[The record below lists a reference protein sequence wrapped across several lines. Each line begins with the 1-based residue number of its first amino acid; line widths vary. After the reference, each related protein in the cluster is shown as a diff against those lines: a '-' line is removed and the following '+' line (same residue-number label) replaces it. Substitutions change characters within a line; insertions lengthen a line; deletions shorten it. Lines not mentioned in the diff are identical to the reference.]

1 VKRRQAAAGAL
12 AALALGCAIGP
23 DYQRPELPTT
33 PAFRGE
39 SEEAGSIADLPWWEV
54 FRDDTLVAL
63 IHESLSNNRDL
74 AAAAANVEVAR
85 YQAAVQRGELFPRLD
100 YEADAARGEDT
111 FLRAP
116 SPGRGTENDYAAIAN
131 VFWEIDVW
139 GRIRRASEAT
149 RAELLASEA
158 FRRAVVLSLVSGV
171 AQAWFELIELDREHE
186 IALES
191 VRSFQETYDLFER
204 QYLGGVASK
213 LDSLRAEAA
222 LAQAAALVPELE
234 RQIVA
239 KENELSVLLG
249 RPAGAIPRGAALEA
263 QVMPPD
269 VPVGVPSLLLERRP
283 DLIEAEETLIAS
295 NARIGQALA
304 EYFPRIGLTAL
315 GGSISNQLS
324 NLLESGNGIWAAGGQ
339 ALGPLFTFGQ
349 TTYTWRAAQAATDTS
364 RALYEGS
371 VLTALREVSDALT
384 AREKLVAVRAEQER
398 AVLALRESVSM
409 SQARYLGGLSTYIEV
424 LDAQQQLYPAEFDL
438 AQTERDQLLAVV
450 ALYRTLGGGWEQ
462 APEAPSLPTPLVP

>member
-1 VKRRQAAAGAL
+1 MSLRLAVRAAL
-12 AALALGCAIGP
+12 ATIALGCATGP

-33 PAFRGE
+33 PAFRDV
-39 SEEAGSIADLPWWEV
+39 SEEVGSIADLPWWEV

-63 IHESLSNNRDL
+63 IHESLANNRDL
-74 AAAAANVEVAR
+74 AAAASNVEVAR
-85 YQAAVQRGELFPRLD
+85 YRAAVQRGELFPRLD

-116 SPGRGTENDYAAIAN
+116 SPGRGTESDYSAIAN

-149 RAELLASEA
+149 RAELMASEA

-171 AQAWFELIELDREHE
+171 AQAWFELLELDRELE

-204 QYLGGVASK
+204 QYLGGVTSK

-234 RQIVA
+234 RRIVA

-263 QVMPPD
+263 QAIPPE

-283 DLIEAEETLIAS
+283 DLIEAEETLVAS

-315 GGSISNQLS
+315 AGSVSNELS
-324 NLLESGNGIWAAGGQ
+324 DLLESGTGLWAVGGS

-349 TTYTWRAAQAATDTS
+349 TTYTWRAAQAASDTS
-364 RALYEGS
+364 RALYEGA

-384 AREKLVAVRAEQER
+384 AREKLVGVRAEQQR
-398 AVLALRESVSM
+398 AVVALRESVRM
-409 SQARYLGGLSTYIEV
+409 SQVRYLGGLSTYIEV

-438 AQTERDQLLAVV
+438 ARTERDQLLAVV

-462 APEAPSLPTPLVP
+462 APEAPALPTPLVP